1 MANNVD
7 MGKINWTV
15 KATAEEASEQVKK
28 LSTNISGLSKVLKAV
43 NFTAFIAG
51 CRKIGQTIYALTGQ
65 TSQYIQTMNRFKIIM
80 GDSAKEAQNFI
91 NKAESILGLDPE
103 QMMTALSSFQTLT
116 KGFGIAS
123 DEAYKMS
130 QNLTQLAA
138 DMHSFTG
145 ERFDLT
151 LQRIKSG
158 ISGEIEPM
166 RKWGVALDQ
175 ATLQETANALGINRR
190 VAEMTRAQKTE
201 LAYYQI
207 MKSTTYAQ
215 GNMAKTLL
223 TPASALRVMQ
233 AEFKQLGRAI
243 GSVFIPMMMK
253 IIPVVRAVTQLLTE
267 FARWLADKAG
277 FKLADYEID
286 TSTVEDIANA
296 FADVEDNVNGT
307 TKALK
312 KMLMPFDELNNVNFD
327 TGSGSGLGITPMG
340 GSLGLD
346 LPEYDMFAG
355 ASDEINK
362 KVEEIKEKFKKWLP
376 LIKAVGIAL
385 LGLFVFSKLKKFAD
399 LFGGASSAISKT
411 AGVTVS
417 LKTGFNNFLTSLGK
431 ATQAIAI
438 LGGIALVIKS
448 LTGLIEAFSKS
459 GMTLGEVAGLLG
471 IVLGELAVAFL
482 AIFGTMK
489 LLEPSWQSIAGAA
502 VILGGFALVINQVSS
517 FLETFSKTGMT
528 VNDVIGLMATVFI
541 SIIALMGAVALIG
554 PAMTAGLVPFIAV
567 IAGISAVLLV
577 MKVTLPTILDAVA
590 TFIEKIAPVLG
601 KVLEMILLGIQRI
614 IDALGRSLP
623 PIINSVGNMFKQI
636 FTGVSKVIES
646 VGKVIVDIMNTA
658 KRLVVDVLDSIV
670 KFIER
675 LGPAINKFVDNVI
688 IATTKLINFL
698 ISGIQYITN
707 VLIIPAINLIISA
720 INTIT
725 DGNIPGLSP
734 IEIPAFVPRYEKGG
748 FPAMGQMFI
757 ANENGPELVGNIG
770 RRTAVANQQQI
781 TEGISEATYNA
792 FSRALN
798 ENRNEDENP
807 YFVVNIGDDK
817 VYSGYAKKENQ
828 YSNMYGIKM

>member
-7 MGKINWTV
+7 MGQINWTV

-51 CRKIGQTIYALTGQ
+51 CRKIGQTIFSLISS
-65 TSQYIQTMNRFKIIM
+65 TSHYIQTMNQFKTVM
-80 GDSAKEAQNFI
+80 GESGKEAQEFI
-91 NKAESILGLDPE
+91 EKAERILGLDPE
-103 QMMTALSSFQTLT
+103 QMMLAMSSFQTLGE
-116 KGFGIAS
+116 GFGIAS
-123 DEAYKMS
+123 DRAYIMS
-130 QNLTQLAA
+130 KNLTQLAA
-138 DMHSFTG
+138 DLAAFRDESFAL
-145 ERFDLT
+145 ELKRL
-151 LQRIKSG
+151 KSG
-158 ISGEIEPM
+158 FSGEIEPI
-166 RKWGVALDQ
+166 RNFGLALEQ
-175 ATLQETANALGINRR
+175 NTLQETANALGINKR
-190 VAEMTRAQKTE
+190 VSEMTKAQKAE

-207 MKSTTYAQ
+207 MTHTTKAQ
-215 GNMAKTLL
+215 GYAAKTLL

-243 GSVFIPMMMK
+243 GSAFIPMMMK

-267 FARWLADKAG
+267 FARWLADKFG
-277 FKLADYEID
+277 FELADYEID
-286 TSTVEDIANA
+286 ASTIEDVADA

-312 KMLMPFDELNNVNFD
+312 KMLMPFDELNNINFD
-327 TGSGSGLGITPMG
+327 TGSGSGSNILPTG
-340 GSLGLD
+340 GSLGID

-362 KVEEIKEKFKKWLP
+362 KVEAIKENFKKWLP
-376 LIKAVGIAL
+376 IIKAVGVAL
-385 LGLFVFSKLKKFAD
+385 LGLFVFSKLKKFID

-431 ATQAIAI
+431 ATQAMAI

-459 GMTLGEVAGLLG
+459 GMSLGEVAGLLG
-471 IVLGELAVAFL
+471 IVLGELAATFL
-482 AIFGTMK
+482 VLFGTMK

-502 VILGGFALVINQVSS
+502 VILGGFALIINQVSS
-517 FLETFSKTGMT
+517 FLETFSKTGLT
-528 VNDVIGLMATVFI
+528 VNEVVGLMAAIFVPI
-541 SIIALMGAVALIG
+541 VALMGAVALIG
-554 PAMTAGLVPFIAV
+554 PAMTAGLVPFVAV
-567 IAGISAVLLV
+567 IAGVSAVLLV
-577 MKVTLPTILDAVA
+577 MKATLPTILDAAA
-590 TFIEKIAPVLG
+590 TFIERIAPVLS
-601 KVLEMILLGIQRI
+601 KVLEVILAGIQKI
-614 IDALGRSLP
+614 IDALGKSLP
-623 PIINSVGNMFKQI
+623 PIITAVGNMFNQI
-636 FTGVSKVIES
+636 FTGVSRVIES
-646 VGKVIVDIMNTA
+646 VGKVIVSIMNTA
-658 KRLVVDVLDSIV
+658 KRLVVDVLDSII

-688 IATTKLINFL
+688 IASTKLINFL

-720 INTIT
+720 INSIT
-725 DGNIPGLSP
+725 GSNMSGLAPISIPMF
-734 IEIPAFVPRYEKGG
+734 IPAYEKGG
-748 FPAMGQMFI
+748 LPEMGQMFI
-757 ANENGPELVGNIG
+757 ANENGPELIGNIG

-798 ENRNEDENP
+798 ENRNEDDNP

-817 VYSGYAKKENQ
+817 VYSGYVKKENQ